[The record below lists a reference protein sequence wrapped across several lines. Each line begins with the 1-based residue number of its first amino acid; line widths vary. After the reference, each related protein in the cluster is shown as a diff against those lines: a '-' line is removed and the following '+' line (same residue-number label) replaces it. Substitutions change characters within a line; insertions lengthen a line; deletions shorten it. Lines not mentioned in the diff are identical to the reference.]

1 MPGIMRILVNVIVS
15 GREIKVDDL
24 GIIRN
29 VKTDVLR
36 GLFSVI
42 NVQIADSQGI
52 IIMA

>member
-24 GIIRN
+24 GSIGN
-29 VKTDVLR
+29 VKIDFLR

-42 NVQIADSQGI
+42 NVQISDS
-52 IIMA
+52 